1 MERRTANIGTMTTR
15 SAPPRRRIPH
25 DDPGARARILRAA
38 MPEFAA
44 NGFHATSLR
53 TITERAGSN
62 KPMVYYHFEGKA
74 GLYLA
79 TVEFVIDELGAAIA
93 AATPVEDSIE
103 RLRRYAR
110 VYLEAFLAPG
120 ALPRTTLRELES
132 LPADVRDAIVKRF
145 DQEVVSALRT
155 ILADGVRN
163 GQFREI
169 PVGWCSSAIVS
180 ILNGLIRSSS
190 PANPETI
197 DAGVSQVVD
206 FYAKGLLAAPPAAK

>member
-1 MERRTANIGTMTTR
+1 MTTPG
-15 SAPPRRRIPH
+15 APPIRRLRQ

-38 MPEFAA
+38 MPEFTA

-53 TITERAGSN
+53 SITERAGSN

-103 RLRRYAR
+103 RLRRYSR

-120 ALPRTTLRELES
+120 ALPRTVLRELES

-145 DQEVVSALRT
+145 DHEVVSALRT
-155 ILADGVRN
+155 ILSDGVRS

-169 PVGWCSSAIVS
+169 PIGWCSSGIVS

-206 FYAKGLLAAPPAAK
+206 FYAKGLLANSAP

>member
-1 MERRTANIGTMTTR
+1 MTTPV
-15 SAPPRRRIPH
+15 APPRRKPRN

-53 TITERAGSN
+53 SITERAGSN

-120 ALPRTTLRELES
+120 ALSRTTLRELES
-132 LPADVRDAIVKRF
+132 LPADVRDAIVKHF
-145 DQEVVSALRT
+145 DQDVVASLRN
-155 ILADGVRN
+155 ILVDGVKT
-163 GQFREI
+163 GQFRDI
-169 PVGWCSSAIVS
+169 PVNWCGSTIIW

-206 FYAKGLLAAPPAAK
+206 FYAKGLLAKAVQ